1 LCSALWEQQLC
12 STLQFKPRTIH
23 GAPFTAVEGLVAV
36 QTAVSQ
42 HFNNAWTP
50 PAGWAAS
57 ANPTRSISLLRDH
70 IHQLGIDKAILIE
83 MN

>member
-1 LCSALWEQQLC
+1 
-12 STLQFKPRTIH
+12 
-23 GAPFTAVEGLVAV
+23 VEGLVAV

-57 ANPTRSISLLRDH
+57 ANPTHSISLLRDH